1 MHKKGDVSERA
12 GFLGLGCML
21 FCSIQISTD
30 VAACYFLTQL
40 KASMASGSIT
50 GSDCPNNPKAASQN
64 NIEQIIDAKKSLLAE
79 KILRTGCLYFSDIGA
94 SNYQINC

>member
-30 VAACYFLTQL
+30 VAACYFLTEL

-64 NIEQIIDAKKSLLAE
+64 NIEQIIDAKKSPCRKNIKNGLF
-79 KILRTGCLYFSDIGA
+79 IFFRYWC
-94 SNYQINC
+94 Q